1 MADITDI
8 KSNIIYRKT
17 IELQENGVIVVQTSP
32 RMTKTGL
39 KEVFKEYFG
48 VVPSKVNSLRQDGK
62 VKDLKVNQVKDLTL
76 KKFYVTLPEGRC
88 NSEPISLRS
97 KEWQLKI

>member
-8 KSNIIYRKT
+8 KAILYTEKT

-48 VVPSKVNSLRQDGK
+48 VTPEKVNSLRQSGK
-62 VKDLKVNQVKDLTL
+62 VKRFRGRVGKRPDF
-76 KKFYVTLPEGRC
+76 KKFYVTLPEGAEIA
-88 NSEPISLRS
+88 NLSA
-97 KEWQLKI
+97 